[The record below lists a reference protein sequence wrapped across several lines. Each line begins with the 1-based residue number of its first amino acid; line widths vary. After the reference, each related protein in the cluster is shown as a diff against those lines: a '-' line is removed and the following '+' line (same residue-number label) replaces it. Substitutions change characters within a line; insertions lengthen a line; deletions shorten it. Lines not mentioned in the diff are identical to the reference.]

1 MDLSLSHISLYL
13 PPMASLDGVPGYHH
27 HRPELGERLPE
38 ALVVLP
44 RRREGAATHS
54 AEYITL

>member
-1 MDLSLSHISLYL
+1 
-13 PPMASLDGVPGYHH
+13 MASLDGVPGYHH

-54 AEYITL
+54 AEYITV